1 MVGMATKKKKLVI
14 GNWKMNIFTVKE
26 AKKLVEGI
34 KKGSLKA
41 KNTDVVVCPP
51 FVYTADLKGL
61 VSKKVTLGVQNIFE
75 EAQGSYTG
83 EVSAQHLPQFKVS
96 YVIIGHSER
105 RVRGESDASV
115 SKKVSRA
122 LEHKLI
128 PILCIGESSRDDHG
142 EYLSFIKQQ
151 LASGLSGVSKM
162 QIGDVVVAY
171 EPVWAIGAKEAMSSH
186 QVHEM
191 SLYIQK
197 CIKEMY
203 GAMVPMPKI
212 LYGGAVNADNAR
224 EIVDHGHV
232 DGLLVG
238 RESLKVE
245 NFVGIIM
252 NVDLIK

>member
-1 MVGMATKKKKLVI
+1 MALKKKKLVI

-34 KKGSLKA
+34 KKGSLKT
-41 KNTDVVVCPP
+41 KNTDIVVAPP
-51 FVYTADLKGL
+51 FVYISELKGL
-61 VSKKVTLGVQNIFE
+61 ISKKVSLGAQNIFE
-75 EAQGSYTG
+75 ETAGSYTG
-83 EVSAQHLPQFKVS
+83 EVSAQHLSQYKVS

-105 RVRGESDASV
+105 RARGESDASV
-115 SKKVSRA
+115 SKKIARA
-122 LEHKLI
+122 LENKI
-128 PILCIGESSRDDHG
+128 TPVFCIGEAVRDEHG
-142 EYLSFIKQQ
+142 EYLAFIKNQ
-151 LASGLSGVSKM
+151 LALGLSGVSKM
-162 QIGDVVVAY
+162 QIGDVVIAY
-171 EPVWAIGAKEAMSSH
+171 EPIWAIGASEAMNSH

-203 GAMVPMPKI
+203 GAMAMMPRI

-224 EIVDHGHV
+224 EIVDRGYV

-238 RESLKVE
+238 RESLKAE
-245 NFVGIIM
+245 NFVGIVQ

>member
-1 MVGMATKKKKLVI
+1 MATKKKKLVI

-34 KKGSLKA
+34 KKGSLKT

-51 FVYTADLKGL
+51 FVYVSELKGL
-61 VSKKVTLGVQNIFE
+61 VSKKVALGVQNIFE
-75 EAQGSYTG
+75 EVQGSYTG
-83 EVSAQHLPQFKVS
+83 EVSAQHLAQFKVS

-105 RVRGESDASV
+105 RVRGETDASV
-115 SKKVSRA
+115 AKKITRA
-122 LEHKLI
+122 LENKLT
-128 PILCIGESSRDDHG
+128 PVFCIGESTRDDHG
-142 EYLSFIKQQ
+142 DYLSFVKTQ
-151 LASGLSGVSKM
+151 LATGLSGVSKM
-162 QIGDVVVAY
+162 NIGDVVIAY
-171 EPVWAIGAKEAMSSH
+171 EPVWAIGAKEAMNSN

-224 EIVDHGHV
+224 EIVDRGYV

-245 NFVGIIM
+245 NFVGIIT

>member
-1 MVGMATKKKKLVI
+1 MALKKKKLVI
-14 GNWKMNIFTVKE
+14 GNWKMNIFSTKE
-26 AKKLVEGI
+26 AEKLVAGI
-34 KKGSLKA
+34 KKESLKT
-41 KNTDVVVCPP
+41 KNTDIVVAPP
-51 FVYTADLKGL
+51 FVYLASLKGL
-61 VSKKVTLGVQNIFE
+61 VSKKVSLGAQNIFE
-75 EAQGSYTG
+75 ETAGSYTG
-83 EVSAQHLPQFKVS
+83 EVSAQHLTQFKVS

-105 RVRGESDASV
+105 RARGESDASI
-115 SKKVSRA
+115 SKKIVRA
-122 LEHKLI
+122 LEHKI
-128 PILCIGESSRDDHG
+128 TPVLCIGESVHDDHG
-142 EYLSFIKQQ
+142 EYLDFIKSQ

-162 QIGDVVVAY
+162 QISDVVIAY
-171 EPVWAIGAKEAMSSH
+171 EPIWAIGAKEAMNSN

-203 GAMVPMPKI
+203 GAMVMMPRI

-224 EIVDHGHV
+224 EIVDRGYV

-245 NFVGIIM
+245 NFVGIIK

>member
-1 MVGMATKKKKLVI
+1 MALKKKKLVI
-14 GNWKMNIFTVKE
+14 GNWKMNIFKLTE

-51 FVYTADLKGL
+51 FVYVSDLKGL
-61 VSKKVTLGVQNIFE
+61 VSKKVALGVQNIYE
-75 EAQGSYTG
+75 ETSGSYTG
-83 EVSAQHLPQFKVS
+83 EVSAQHLPQFKVT

-105 RVRGESDASV
+105 RVRGESDTSV
-115 SKKVSRA
+115 SKRVSRA
-122 LEHKLI
+122 LENKLI
-128 PILCIGESSRDDHG
+128 PVLCIGESARDEHG
-142 EYLSFIKQQ
+142 EYLGLIKSQ
-151 LASGLSGVSKM
+151 LASGLAGVSKAV
-162 QIGDVVVAY
+162 ISDVVIAY

-203 GAMVPMPKI
+203 GTMAPLPRV
-212 LYGGAVNADNAR
+212 LYGGAVTADNAR
-224 EIVDHGHV
+224 EIVERGFV

-245 NFVGIIM
+245 NFVGIIT

>member
-1 MVGMATKKKKLVI
+1 MATKKKKLVI

-41 KNTDVVVCPP
+41 RNTDVVVCPP
-51 FVYTADLKGL
+51 FVYVSELKGL
-61 VSKKVTLGVQNIFE
+61 VSKKVMLGVQNIFE

-83 EVSAQHLPQFKVS
+83 EVSAQHLSQFKVS
-96 YVIIGHSER
+96 HVIVGHSER
-105 RVRGESDASV
+105 RVRGETDASV
-115 SKKVSRA
+115 SKKISRA
-122 LEHKLI
+122 LENKLI
-128 PILCIGESSRDDHG
+128 PVFCIGESARDDHG

-151 LASGLSGVSKM
+151 LSSGLSGVSKM
-162 QIGDVVVAY
+162 VIGDVVIAY
-171 EPVWAIGAKEAMSSH
+171 EPVWAIGAKEAMNSH

-203 GAMVPMPKI
+203 GAMAPMPKI
-212 LYGGAVNADNAR
+212 LYGGAVNTDNAR
-224 EIVDHGHV
+224 EIVDRGYV

-238 RESLKVE
+238 RESLKAE
-245 NFVGIIM
+245 NFLGIIT

>member
-1 MVGMATKKKKLVI
+1 MATKKKKLVI

-51 FVYTADLKGL
+51 FVYVADLKGL
-61 VSKKVTLGVQNIFE
+61 VSKKVALGVQNIFE

-83 EVSAQHLPQFKVS
+83 EVSAQHLSQFKVS

-105 RVRGESDASV
+105 RVRGESDGSV

-122 LEHKLI
+122 LENKLI
-128 PILCIGESSRDDHG
+128 PVLCIGESARDDHG
-142 EYLSFIKQQ
+142 DYLSFVKQQ
-151 LASGLSGVSKM
+151 LSSGLSGVSKSM
-162 QIGDVVVAY
+162 ISDVVIAY
-171 EPVWAIGAKEAMSSH
+171 EPVWAIGAKEAMNSH

-203 GAMVPMPKI
+203 GAMAPMPRI

-224 EIVDHGHV
+224 EIVDRGYV

-245 NFVGIIM
+245 NFVGIIT